1 MAALGS
7 AERPLRVAIVG
18 SGPSGFYAADP
29 LLKSSEVTCT
39 VDMFDRLPTPYG
51 LVRGGVAPDHP
62 KIRTVTRVYEK
73 IADHERFRFFGN
85 VKIGRD
91 LSVEELRKHYDAV
104 LFTCGAETDRRLG
117 IPGEDLAGSYTATSF
132 VAWYNG
138 HPDARDLQFD
148 LSQEAAVVI
157 GVGNV
162 AMDVARTL
170 AKTVDELKTTDI
182 AQHALD
188 ALAESKVKDI
198 YLIGRRGAAQAAYT
212 TPEVKEMGHLV
223 DCDPIVTQEQI
234 TLDELS
240 QQEMT
245 DRDVQRNIEILTEYA
260 ARETGSKGR
269 RIHFRFLLSPTEIKG
284 NGRVESI
291 VLEKNRLEGEPGNL
305 KARGTGE
312 HIEIPTGLV
321 FRSIGYKG
329 IPMPGVPFDDRKGV
343 FPNVLGRITE
353 NGAPVPGLYCSGW
366 IKRGPSGIIGT
377 NKPDSVETVEQI
389 LSDVSSLAPC
399 AEPSSAA
406 VEALLNA
413 RGVRVV
419 DFAGWRKIDAAE
431 IAAGQAIGKPRERFT
446 RIEEMLAVL

>member
-1 MAALGS
+1 MAQLGS

-29 LLKSSEVTCT
+29 LLKSSDVVCT

-73 IADHERFRFFGN
+73 ISDHERFRFLGN

-91 LSVEELRKHYDAV
+91 LSVEELRRHYDAV
-104 LFTCGAETDRRLG
+104 FFSCGAETDRRLG
-117 IPGEDLAGSYTATSF
+117 IPGEDLPGSCTATSF
-132 VAWYNG
+132 VAWYNA
-138 HPDARDLQFD
+138 HPDYRDLQFD

-188 ALAESKVKDI
+188 ALAESKIKDI
-198 YLIGRRGAAQAAYT
+198 YIIGRRGAAQAAYT
-212 TPEVKEMGHLV
+212 TPELKEMGELE
-223 DCDPIVTQEQI
+223 DCDPIVGPEEI
-234 TLDELS
+234 SLDPAS
-240 QQEMT
+240 QQELE
-245 DRDVQRNIEILTEYA
+245 DRNTARNIEILTEYA
-260 ARETGSKGR
+260 NRVPSASKR
-269 RIHFRFLLSPTEIKG
+269 RRMHFRFLLSPTEIKG

-291 VLEKNRLEGEPGNL
+291 VLEKNRLEGEPGAL

-312 HIEIPTGLV
+312 HVEIPTGLV

-329 IPMPGVPFDDRKGV
+329 IPMPGVPFDERRGV
-343 FPNVLGRITE
+343 FPNEMGRIE
-353 NGAPVPGLYCSGW
+353 PGMYCAGW

-377 NKPDSVETVEQI
+377 NKPDSVESVAQ
-389 LSDVSSLAPC
+389 LLADVPALTPC
-399 AEPSSAA
+399 AEPDTGK
-406 VEALLNA
+406 VEALLA
-413 RGVRVV
+413 ERGVRVV
-419 DFAGWRKIDAAE
+419 DTAGWRKIDAAE
-431 IAAGQAIGKPRERFT
+431 IARGQAVGKPRERFT
-446 RIEEMLAVL
+446 RVEEMLAVL